1 MNILTIADVDRELLF
16 MLNGSDS
23 LFYDQFVCVL
33 TSGFTWI
40 PLYLALLTIVVRNN
54 ETMSQILLVVGCA
67 LLCVVLADGMA
78 DFVAKPYFQRWR
90 PSNDPMIKYAV
101 RVVGNMRGSD
111 YGFFSAH
118 AANTFSLAVFFC
130 LLVRNRL
137 LSTVLLGWSL
147 LNCYTRVY
155 LGLHYPGDILCGLLW
170 GGVSGL
176 VAYGV
181 YYKVYYRISPKIN
194 YVSTQYTSS
203 GYDLSGICM
212 VALVFLCTLMYALMR
227 ALII

>member
-16 MLNGSDS
+16 LLNGSDS

-33 TSGFTWI
+33 TSGLTWI
-40 PLYLALLTIVVRNN
+40 PLYLALLAIVVRNN
-54 ETMSQILLVVGCA
+54 ETMTQILLIVGCA
-67 LLCVVLADGMA
+67 LLCVALADGMA

-101 RVVGNMRGSD
+101 HVVGNVRGSD

-130 LLVRNRL
+130 LLVRNKL
-137 LSTVLLGWSL
+137 LSTVLFGWSL

-155 LGLHYPGDILCGLLW
+155 LGLHYPSDILCGLLW

-176 VAYGV
+176 IAYGV
-181 YYKVYYRISPKIN
+181 YYRAYYSISPKIN

-203 GYDLSGICM
+203 GYDLSGICI
-212 VALVFLCTLMYALMR
+212 VALVFLGTLMYALMR